1 MPSTMPQQFDVFAQ
15 LVATGSITGCARSLG
30 LPPSAVLESMNALE
44 DRMGFQLFAVRD
56 GKVELTQAGRSVVDT
71 LGQMTLE
78 PEGGLAEHSRTETL
92 PQPQTGI
99 EQIGIEEHSEPD
111 YDEALLPRV
120 KALVTPRHFEPQ
132 DTQRPS
138 RPDLPTQTIVLA
150 SHPAIFTHFQE
161 ALIAFEQASPDIGIT
176 LRLETIDETEVSRL
190 FDEGLADIAYYYTLG
205 EGQQFASRYAW
216 SERISLFA
224 SKDHPLARK
233 DSVVANDL
241 ASLRYVALA
250 SGNSTRTLA
259 ERALANAGL
268 AVGVPE
274 VETDNLYQIMQYVE
288 SNSAYFAAF
297 GPMARDFG
305 RMSGI
310 RRLAYAQGLPQI
322 EVRQAV
328 RPDRSDDAAILALS
342 EFLFR

>member
-1 MPSTMPQQFDVFAQ
+1 MPQQFDVFAQ

-78 PEGGLAEHSRTETL
+78 PEGGLAEHPRTETL
-92 PQPQTGI
+92 PQPQTAL
-99 EQIGIEEHSEPD
+99 EEHSEPN
-111 YDEALLPRV
+111 YDEAPLPV
-120 KALVTPRHFEPQ
+120 VEALVTPRHFEPQ
-132 DTQRPS
+132 DPQRPPP

-176 LRLETIDETEVSRL
+176 LRLETIDEAEVSRL

-233 DSVVANDL
+233 DSVVADDL

-259 ERALANAGL
+259 EQALADAGL
-268 AVGVPE
+268 AVGAPE

-310 RRLAYAQGLPQI
+310 RRLAFAQGLPQI

-328 RPDRSDDAAILALS
+328 RPDRSNDAAILALS

>member
-30 LPPSAVLESMNALE
+30 LPPSTVLESMNALE

-56 GKVELTQAGRSVVDT
+56 GRVELTSAGRRVVDT

-78 PEGGLAEHSRTETL
+78 PEGGLAEQPRVEVL

-99 EQIGIEEHSEPD
+99 EEHSEPD
-111 YDEALLPRV
+111 HDDAPLPAAEAP
-120 KALVTPRHFEPQ
+120 VTPRHFQPQ
-132 DTQRPS
+132 DPKRPPPPS
-138 RPDLPTQTIVLA
+138 PPEQTIVLA
-150 SHPAIFTHFQE
+150 SHPAIFSHFQE
-161 ALIAFEQASPDIGIT
+161 ALVAFEQASPDIGIT
-176 LRLETIDETEVSRL
+176 LRLDNIDEAVVARL
-190 FDEGLADIAYYYTLG
+190 FGEGLADIAYYYTLG
-205 EGQQFASRYAW
+205 ESQHFATRYAW

-233 DSVVANDL
+233 DSILAEDL
-241 ASLRYVALA
+241 AALRYVALA
-250 SGNSTRTLA
+250 PGNSARNLA
-259 ERALANAGL
+259 ERALAEAGL
-268 AVGVPE
+268 VVGVPE

-310 RRLAYAQGLPQI
+310 RRLAFAQSLPQI

-328 RPDRSDDAAILALS
+328 RPDRSDDPAILALS